1 MLFLADV
8 GVVRLDSCKWLDSI
22 NGSKE
27 KRDVFSF
34 IVHQP
39 LSCNT
44 KILKEIVNLTRIE
57 RSKITDS
64 LLKFEYHSD
73 PH

>member
-1 MLFLADV
+1 MTAQTFSSLADS
-8 GVVRLDSCKWLDSI
+8 RSKILTI

-44 KILKEIVNLTRIE
+44 EILKEIVNLTRIE
-57 RSKITDS
+57 RSKITNS
-64 LLKFEYHSD
+64 LLKFEYQSD
-73 PH
+73 PD